1 MTELSRHRSKAA
13 YLSSGG
19 LNLFWETNELFS
31 MDGSGMFSRPSINH
45 YLGCSFPV
53 SSADFWLYLRKFC
66 GQADRGGLA
75 GQRREFK
82 FHRKSAA
89 QTIIEYKEQP

>member
-45 YLGCSFPV
+45 YPLCT
-53 SSADFWLYLRKFC
+53 DYLV
-66 GQADRGGLA
+66 LL
-75 GQRREFK
+75 
-82 FHRKSAA
+82 
-89 QTIIEYKEQP
+89 